1 MRNLRIFAALMLLS
15 GLAIAQDVTRDASD
29 PSANRA
35 RDLFS
40 VARSDD
46 SLSMFVTA
54 VQSSGMAKMLREE
67 GPLTVFALTNRAFAN
82 LPKKD
87 LEALLSNHVVMH
99 ILIAH
104 YIAHGNIPQDDTA
117 ELLSARTLVGV
128 KLRTDI
134 RAEGYYVNGAKLDQS
149 ETRCANGI
157 IHVLDRFD
165 PSLVHEAIAFVR
177 ANPRGN

>member
-1 MRNLRIFAALMLLS
+1 MRNLGIFAALMLLT
-15 GLAIAQDVTRDASD
+15 GLAIAQDVTRDPD
-29 PSANRA
+29 PSANQA

-40 VARSDD
+40 VARSDN

-87 LEALLSNHVVMH
+87 LEALLSNHAAMH
-99 ILIAH
+99 VLIAH

-134 RAEGYYVNGAKLDQS
+134 RAEGSYVNGAKIDQS
-149 ETRCANGI
+149 EIQCTNGI

-165 PSLVHEAIAFVR
+165 PGLVHEAIAVSNR
-177 ANPRGN
+177 AKN